1 MRPWTRVSGFNKAGI
16 MKKRQNR
23 RQEKPV
29 GGWRNSQL
37 KTGYI
42 LLALLLTAAFCAPW
56 LADKNPETLYDDTLA
71 PPGPEYVLG
80 TDGLGRDVYAMTLYG
95 TRTSL
100 KIGAAVAALSA
111 LIGVTAGA
119 VSGYFGGVADRLLSE
134 LLNVMMMTPAF
145 FLMLIVVAVYGSDIN
160 RMILIMALTSWT
172 GSARLMRGQ
181 AMALREKG
189 FVQGARSIGESHL
202 RILLRHIIP
211 NGIFPVA
218 SNIAM
223 TVSSAILT
231 EASLSFLGLGDPN
244 IVSWGKIIEQ
254 GRRYL
259 PACWWISVPP
269 GAAVA
274 LTAFAFYMLG
284 DGVNRAIEG
293 RE

>member
-1 MRPWTRVSGFNKAGI
+1 MKRTWGKHSGRKT
-16 MKKRQNR
+16 NR
-23 RQEKPV
+23 
-29 GGWRNSQL
+29 GRNSEL
-37 KTGYI
+37 RAGCI
-42 LLALLLTAAFCAPW
+42 LLILLLAAAFFAPW
-56 LADKNPETLYDDTLA
+56 LTDKDPETLYDEVLA
-71 PPGPEYVLG
+71 PPGGQYWLG
-80 TDGLGRDVYAMTLYG
+80 TDGLGRDVYTMTLYG

-100 KIGAAVAALSA
+100 KIGVVVAALSA
-111 LIGVTAGA
+111 FIGVTVGA
-119 VSGYFGGVADRLLSE
+119 VSGYFGGIADRLLAE
-134 LLNVMMMTPAF
+134 LLNVMMMTPTF

-160 RMILIMALTSWT
+160 RMILVMALTSWT

-189 FVQGARSIGESHL
+189 FVKGARAIGESHL
-202 RILLRHIIP
+202 RILLGHIIP

-218 SNIAM
+218 ANVAM
-223 TVSSAILT
+223 TVSSAILA

-274 LTAFAFYMLG
+274 LTAFAFYLLG
-284 DGVNRAIEG
+284 EGINRAVAG
-293 RE
+293 RG